1 MKFLTMQTLTGL
13 LLFGLISSA
22 LGQNAPAPSD
32 SKESR
37 YSQPRGNFPMPK
49 FVLKEALDTNK
60 DGKLSAD
67 EIKAAPE
74 SLKKLD
80 KNQDGKINAEEIG
93 WPPRMQGFPG
103 RGGGRPPFG
112 GGGQT
117 ERSLAELIMRCDA
130 NGDGKVSKD
139 ELPKSMFILIQ
150 MADTDKDGAIDKKE
164 AEQLAQKLGLD
175 AASPAQ
181 KNEK

>member
-1 MKFLTMQTLTGL
+1 
-13 LLFGLISSA
+13 
-22 LGQNAPAPSD
+22 
-32 SKESR
+32 
-37 YSQPRGNFPMPK
+37 MPK
-49 FVLKEALDTNK
+49 FVLKEALDTDK

-80 KNQDGKINAEEIG
+80 KNQDNKIDAEEIG

-103 RGGGRPPFG
+103 RGGGGRPPFG
-112 GGGQT
+112 GGGQS
-117 ERSLAELIMRCDA
+117 ERSLAEIIMRCDA
-130 NGDGKVSKD
+130 DGDGKVDKD
-139 ELPKSMFILIQ
+139 ELPKSMRILIQ

-175 AASPAQ
+175 AASQAPKDAAGQAQ
-181 KNEK
+181 KSEK